1 MSNTNMAK
9 GKRVGWRHGDDL
21 YTASLILTEK
31 PTRITI
37 DITIEPLKPWQPSIR
52 VSERVV
58 RRRKPC

>member
-1 MSNTNMAK
+1 MTKMK
-9 GKRVGWRHGDDL
+9 MKQVGWKHYRDDL

-37 DITIEPLKPWQPSIR
+37 DITIEPLKPWQPSVR
-52 VSERVV
+52 VNERVV

>member
-1 MSNTNMAK
+1 MPGSDMIK

-21 YTASLILTEK
+21 YTAALILTER

-37 DITIEPLKPWQPSIR
+37 DITVEPVKPWQPSVR